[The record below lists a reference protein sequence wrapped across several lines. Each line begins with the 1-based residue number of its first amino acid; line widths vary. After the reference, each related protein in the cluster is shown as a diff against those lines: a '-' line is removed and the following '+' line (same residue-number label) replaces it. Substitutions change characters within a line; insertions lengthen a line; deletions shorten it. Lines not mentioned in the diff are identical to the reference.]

1 MKGTETK
8 NKRIMEVKGT
18 LLANNKVTVDIKDD
32 YGRQYQAR
40 FNDVKQM
47 EELAHEL
54 MNEAKRIG
62 KLIPA
67 AKPRYVEAPL
77 FKQRTKPK
85 ARTYETRR
93 F

>member
-8 NKRIMEVKGT
+8 NKRTMEVKGT

-40 FNDVKQM
+40 FNNVKQM

-77 FKQRTKPK
+77 FKQ
-85 ARTYETRR
+85 
-93 F
+93 

>member
-1 MKGTETK
+1 MK
-8 NKRIMEVKGT
+8 VKGT

-32 YGRQYQAR
+32 YGRQYLAR

-67 AKPRYVEAPL
+67 TKPRYVEAPL
-77 FKQRTKPK
+77 FKQ
-85 ARTYETRR
+85 
-93 F
+93 

>member
-1 MKGTETK
+1 VKGTETK
-8 NKRIMEVKGT
+8 NKRTMEVKGT

-40 FNDVKQM
+40 FNNVKQM

-77 FKQRTKPK
+77 FKQ
-85 ARTYETRR
+85 
-93 F
+93 

>member
-1 MKGTETK
+1 M
-8 NKRIMEVKGT
+8 
-18 LLANNKVTVDIKDD
+18 VDIKDD

-40 FNDVKQM
+40 FNNVKQM

-54 MNEAKRIG
+54 MNEAKRIS

-77 FKQRTKPK
+77 FKQ
-85 ARTYETRR
+85 
-93 F
+93 

>member
-8 NKRIMEVKGT
+8 NKRTMEVKGT

-67 AKPRYVEAPL
+67 VKPRYVEAPL
-77 FKQRTKPK
+77 FKQ
-85 ARTYETRR
+85 
-93 F
+93 

>member
-8 NKRIMEVKGT
+8 NKRTMEVKGT

-40 FNDVKQM
+40 FNNVKQM

-77 FKQRTKPK
+77 FKR
-85 ARTYETRR
+85 
-93 F
+93 

>member
-8 NKRIMEVKGT
+8 NKRTMEVKGT

-77 FKQRTKPK
+77 FKQ
-85 ARTYETRR
+85 
-93 F
+93 

>member
-67 AKPRYVEAPL
+67 AKTRYVEAPL
-77 FKQRTKPK
+77 FKQ
-85 ARTYETRR
+85 
-93 F
+93 

>member
-1 MKGTETK
+1 MTPFSEGNGNPK
-8 NKRIMEVKGT
+8 KRTMEVKGT
-18 LLANNKVTVDIKDD
+18 LLANNKVMVDIKDD

-67 AKPRYVEAPL
+67 VKPRYVEAPL
-77 FKQRTKPK
+77 FKQ
-85 ARTYETRR
+85 
-93 F
+93 

>member
-8 NKRIMEVKGT
+8 NKRTMEVKGT

-40 FNDVKQM
+40 FNDTKQM
-47 EELAHEL
+47 EELAREL
-54 MNEAKRIG
+54 LNEAKRIG

-67 AKPRYVEAPL
+67 EKPRYVEAPL
-77 FKQRTKPK
+77 FKQ
-85 ARTYETRR
+85 
-93 F
+93 

>member
-1 MKGTETK
+1 MTPFVKGTETK
-8 NKRIMEVKGT
+8 NKRTMEVKGT
-18 LLANNKVTVDIKDD
+18 LLANNKVMVDIKDD

-77 FKQRTKPK
+77 FKQ
-85 ARTYETRR
+85 
-93 F
+93 

>member
-1 MKGTETK
+1 MKGTEIK
-8 NKRIMEVKGT
+8 NKRTMEVKGT

-67 AKPRYVEAPL
+67 AKPRYMEAPL
-77 FKQRTKPK
+77 FKQ
-85 ARTYETRR
+85 
-93 F
+93 

>member
-1 MKGTETK
+1 M
-8 NKRIMEVKGT
+8 
-18 LLANNKVTVDIKDD
+18 VDIKDD

-77 FKQRTKPK
+77 FKQ
-85 ARTYETRR
+85 
-93 F
+93 

>member
-8 NKRIMEVKGT
+8 NKRTMEVNGT

-40 FNDVKQM
+40 FNNVKQM

-67 AKPRYVEAPL
+67 AKPHYVEAPL
-77 FKQRTKPK
+77 FKQ
-85 ARTYETRR
+85 
-93 F
+93 

>member
-1 MKGTETK
+1 M
-8 NKRIMEVKGT
+8 
-18 LLANNKVTVDIKDD
+18 VDIKDD

-54 MNEAKRIG
+54 MNEAKRIC

-77 FKQRTKPK
+77 FKQ
-85 ARTYETRR
+85 
-93 F
+93 

>member
-1 MKGTETK
+1 
-8 NKRIMEVKGT
+8 MEVKGT

-40 FNDVKQM
+40 FNNVKQM

-67 AKPRYVEAPL
+67 AKPCYVEAPL
-77 FKQRTKPK
+77 FKQ
-85 ARTYETRR
+85 
-93 F
+93 

>member
-8 NKRIMEVKGT
+8 NKRTMEVKGT
-18 LLANNKVTVDIKDD
+18 LLANNKVMVDIKDD

-67 AKPRYVEAPL
+67 VKPRYVEAPL
-77 FKQRTKPK
+77 FKQ
-85 ARTYETRR
+85 
-93 F
+93 

>member
-8 NKRIMEVKGT
+8 NKRTMEVKGT

-67 AKPRYVEAPL
+67 TKPRYVEAPL
-77 FKQRTKPK
+77 FKQ
-85 ARTYETRR
+85 
-93 F
+93 

>member
-8 NKRIMEVKGT
+8 NKRTMEVKGT

-54 MNEAKRIG
+54 MNEAKRIS

-77 FKQRTKPK
+77 FKQ
-85 ARTYETRR
+85 
-93 F
+93 

>member
-8 NKRIMEVKGT
+8 NKRTMEVKGT
-18 LLANNKVTVDIKDD
+18 LLANNKVAVDIKDD

-40 FNDVKQM
+40 FNNVKQM

-67 AKPRYVEAPL
+67 VKPRYVEAPL
-77 FKQRTKPK
+77 FKQ
-85 ARTYETRR
+85 
-93 F
+93 